1 MTGSDLLIQ
10 KIQAA
15 LQRRE
20 ELGEQLASLEV
31 IADPERLRAVAREH
45 SELERLAGVGSEYL
59 KLCDELQQASELS
72 DSAEDEELREMA
84 QAEAEELE
92 GRIAELE
99 AEVRELLAPRDP
111 LDDRAA
117 VIEIRAGTGGDEAGL
132 FAADLYRMYSRY
144 AEKQG
149 WRIELL
155 STSEGMLG
163 GLKEV
168 AFVVRGKNAF
178 GTLRNESGVHR
189 VQRVPETES
198 QGRIHTSAATVAVLP
213 EAEDVDVELKSE
225 DLKVDVYRS
234 SGPGGQSVNTTDSA
248 VRITHV
254 PTGVVVTCQDEKSQH
269 KNKARA
275 LKVLRSRLLDL
286 KIAEQEAERARERR
300 TQVGTGDR
308 SAKIRT
314 YNFPQSRVTDHRIGL
329 TLHRLQEILD
339 GNLED
344 LLRELRLA
352 RREERLSA

>member
-1 MTGSDLLIQ
+1 MSSSDTLRE
-10 KIQAA
+10 KVRAA
-15 LQRRE
+15 IERRE
-20 ELGEQLASLEV
+20 QLGRQLADPEVISDPDKLRQLAQEHASLE
-31 IADPERLRAVAREH
+31 RAAEAGA
-45 SELERLAGVGSEYL
+45 ELL
-59 KLCDELQQASELS
+59 KLDDELAQALELIQTA
-72 DSAEDEELREMA
+72 DDEELRQLAE
-84 QAEAEELE
+84 AEAEEL
-92 GRIAELE
+92 AERLGALE
-99 AEVRELLAPRDP
+99 ANVRELLVPADP

-132 FAADLYRMYSRY
+132 FAADLYRMYTRF
-144 AEKQG
+144 AEKRN
-149 WRIELL
+149 WKVEVL
-155 STSEGMLG
+155 STSEGILG
-163 GLKEV
+163 GIKEV

-213 EAEDVDVELKSE
+213 EAEEVDVEINPE
-225 DLKVDVYRS
+225 DIKVDVYRS

-248 VRITHV
+248 VRITHE
-254 PTGVVVTCQDEKSQH
+254 PTGLVVTCQDEKSQH

-286 KIAEQEAERARERR
+286 KIAQQEAERAQQRR

-314 YNFPQSRVTDHRIGL
+314 YNFPQSRVTDHRIAL
-329 TLHRLQEILD
+329 TLHRLQEILNGD
-339 GNLED
+339 LED
-344 LLRELRLA
+344 LLQELRVA

>member
-1 MTGSDLLIQ
+1 MSSLDVLREKVQEAID
-10 KIQAA
+10 
-15 LQRRE
+15 RRE
-20 ELGEQLASLEV
+20 ELSRQLAEPGV
-31 IADPERLRAVAREH
+31 ISDPERLRAVAREH
-45 SELERLAGVGSEYL
+45 SALEQIAAVGTGFLRLFHEL
-59 KLCDELQQASELS
+59 DQARELS
-72 DSAEDEELREMA
+72 ESAHDDELRELA
-84 QAEAEELE
+84 RVEVEELQA
-92 GRIAELE
+92 RL
-99 AEVRELLAPRDP
+99 AEVEAQIRELLTPRDP

-132 FAADLYRMYSRY
+132 FAADLYRMYNRY

-149 WRIELL
+149 WKVEVL
-155 STSEGMLG
+155 STSEGTLG
-163 GLKEV
+163 GIKEV
-168 AFVVRGKNAF
+168 AFVVSGKNAF
-178 GTLRNESGVHR
+178 GTLRYESGVHR

-213 EAEDVDVELKSE
+213 EAEEVDVEVNPD
-225 DLKVDVYRS
+225 DLKIDVYRS

-254 PTGVVVTCQDEKSQH
+254 PTGLVVTCQDEKSQH

-275 LKVLRSRLLDL
+275 MKVLRSRLLDL
-286 KIAEQEAERARERR
+286 KIAEQETERAQQRR
-300 TQVGTGDR
+300 MQVGTGDR

-339 GNLED
+339 GGLDE
-344 LLRELRLA
+344 LLRELRVA